1 MKREGMREYVIE
13 DRADREQ
20 ARAITEFYERRKQ
33 VSFDLGERIKQIRA
47 VQDKIDAETTAFEL
61 RMKPFEDFVEK
72 ARAEVLQFL
81 LKTKQKSANT
91 EFGGSYWKPKITYR
105 VQDKVAFQRHVIG
118 TEQWELLTWASA
130 PAICETFTKEHEGV
144 PPPGLERNEVIT
156 VYITPPTK
164 PRTKKQPAATA
175 DAQPAVESLT

>member
-20 ARAITEFYERRKQ
+20 ARSINEFFRRSKQ
-33 VSFDLGERIKQIRA
+33 VPFDLGARIKQIRA
-47 VQDKIDAETTAFEL
+47 VQEKIDAETTAFEL
-61 RMKPFEDFVEK
+61 KMKPFEDFVEK
-72 ARAEVLQFL
+72 GRAEVLQFL
-81 LKTKQKSANT
+81 LKSKQKSANT

-118 TEQWELLTWASA
+118 TEQWELLTWAAA
-130 PAICETFTKEHEGV
+130 PAISEAFTQQHEGV

-164 PRTKKQPAATA
+164 PRAKKA
-175 DAQPAVESLT
+175 AQPVSDQPPVESLT